1 MPWRGPSQPGEFPT
15 LFPVIA
21 DELERYLTVPGGPL
35 AGQPFLLTE
44 WQYDLGCRLYRIDP
58 ETGRMPVRRAAASM
72 PKGVGK
78 SPFLGALA
86 FAELVLPTVF
96 DGWDA
101 DGEPVGIQRPSPWVQ
116 IAAVSQDQTDN
127 CYAQLYDALR
137 SSPALDDFG
146 IDLGRTRIFLK
157 GRQGR
162 IEPVTSAMGSREGQ
176 PVTFAVLEET
186 QYWRPSNGGVDLVAT
201 IRRNL
206 AKTDGRSVEI
216 TNAYR
221 RGDDSVA
228 EATAKAAEKK
238 AAGLLYIEKRGPWV
252 DDLHD
257 RSVLLD
263 ALHVAYKG
271 CSWVDLERI
280 ADECTDPSTNADD
293 ARRYYLGWPS
303 EAPEDS
309 WITPGQWEGC
319 RIPGAQL
326 VPGART
332 WVGVDVALKHD
343 TTAVVAVQE
352 RDGRFFASARIWT
365 PTPEMVLDI
374 LSVEQHIRSLADA
387 YDIVEVVYDP
397 RFFERSAQVLEDDYG
412 LPMIE
417 FPQNHIRMVPACGHA
432 YEAIGSGRLAHD
444 ADAVF
449 TDQVLAAAQIAT
461 ENGWR
466 LSKGRSRRKIDA
478 CIALVMALDRADR
491 KPEPVVDV
499 ASQVF

>member
-1 MPWRGPSQPGEFPT
+1 MPWRGPEREGEFPT

-21 DELERYLTVPGGPL
+21 EELERCLTVPGGAL
-35 AGQPFLLTE
+35 AGQPFILAD
-44 WQYDLGCRLYRIDP
+44 WQWNLGCRLYRIDP
-58 ETGRMPVRRAAASM
+58 ESGRMPVRRAASSM

-86 FAELVLPTVF
+86 FAELCLPTVF

-101 DGEPVGIQRPSPWVQ
+101 NGEPVGVPRSSPWVQ

-127 CYAQLYDALR
+127 CYQQLFDALR
-137 SSPALDDFG
+137 DSPAVDDYQ

-157 GRQGR
+157 GRSGR

-186 QYWRPSNGGVDLVAT
+186 QYWRPGNGGTDLVAT

-221 RGDDSVA
+221 KGDDSVA
-228 EATAKAAEKK
+228 EATARAAEKK
-238 AAGLLYIEKRGPWV
+238 AAGLLYLERRGAWVEDLNDRPALIE
-252 DDLHD
+252 
-257 RSVLLD
+257 
-263 ALHVAYKG
+263 ALRAAYDG
-271 CSWVDLERI
+271 CAWVDLERI
-280 ADECTDPSTNADD
+280 ADECTDPSTSADD

-309 WITPGQWEGC
+309 WISPGQWERC
-319 RIPGAQL
+319 RAPGWQL
-326 VPGART
+326 TNGART

-343 TTAVVAVQE
+343 TTAVVAIQE
-352 RDGRFFASARIWT
+352 RDGRYFVSARIWT

-374 LSVEQHIRSLADA
+374 VGVENHIRQLAETFDV
-387 YDIVEVVYDP
+387 IEVAYDP
-397 RFFERSAQVLEDDYG
+397 RFFERSAQYLADDCG
-412 LPMIE
+412 LPMVE
-417 FPQNHIRMVPACGHA
+417 FPQNHLRMVPACGHA
-432 YEAIGSGRLAHD
+432 YEVIGSGRLAHD
-444 ADAVF
+444 ADNIF
-449 TDQVLAAAQIAT
+449 SDQVLAAAQVST

-491 KPEPVVDV
+491 KPVPVSDISANVW
-499 ASQVF
+499 

>member
-1 MPWRGPSQPGEFPT
+1 MPWRGPDRPGEFPT
-15 LFPVIA
+15 LFPAIA
-21 DELERYLTVPGGPL
+21 DEIERCLRVPGGPMT
-35 AGQPFLLTE
+35 GQPFVLAD
-44 WQYDLGCRLYRIDP
+44 WQWDLGCRLYRVDP
-58 ETGRMPVRRAAASM
+58 ESGRMPVRRAAASM

-101 DGEPVGIQRPSPWVQ
+101 AGEPVGVPRPSPWVQ
-116 IAAVSQDQTDN
+116 VAAVSQDQTDN
-127 CYAQLYDALR
+127 TYQQLFDALR
-137 SSPALDDFG
+137 DSPAVDDYR

-157 GRQGR
+157 DRPGR

-186 QYWRPSNGGVDLVAT
+186 QYWRPGNGGTDLVAT

-216 TNAYR
+216 TNAFR

-228 EATAKAAEKK
+228 EATARAAEKK
-238 AAGLLYIEKRGPWV
+238 AAGLLYSERRGPWV
-252 DDLHD
+252 EDLND
-257 RSVLLD
+257 RPSLMD
-263 ALHVAYKG
+263 ALRVAYAG
-271 CSWVDLERI
+271 CDWVDLDRI
-280 ADECTDPSTNADD
+280 ADECTDPSTTADD

-319 RIPGAQL
+319 RLPGAQL

-343 TTAVVAVQE
+343 TTAVVCVQE
-352 RDGRFFASARIWT
+352 REGRFFASARVWT

-374 LSVEQHIRSLADA
+374 VAVEQHLRVLADTF
-387 YDIVEVVYDP
+387 DVVEIAYDP
-397 RFFERSAQVLEDDYG
+397 RFFERSAQVLADDYG
-412 LPMIE
+412 LPMVE
-417 FPQNHIRMVPACGHA
+417 FPQNHLRMVPACGHA

-444 ADAVF
+444 ADVVF
-449 TDQVLAAAQIAT
+449 TDQVLAAAQVST

-491 KPEPVVDV
+491 KPAPVVDV
-499 ASQVF
+499 AANVW